1 VIRFQRIAQA
11 LSLGLFV
18 FLLILAAYPLPEALP
33 VDLFLRLDPAIV
45 VGTVIAARD
54 AAPNFLPGL
63 LVLLMCLFAGRFFCG
78 HVCPMGTTLDL
89 CEHSVKTRSRGF
101 LRTMFQGMPDSFR
114 VVKFIFLGIVLG
126 SAAAGVSLIFLG
138 SPLSLVTRFYGLVLY
153 PLALLIGDQALS
165 FSQFLSRLFP
175 EAAYWSLPAKV
186 FSTNVFVAL
195 MFLSIASLG
204 FLQPRFWCR
213 NLCPAGAMLAWF
225 SRKPFVRRTV
235 NENCNQCGKCIRN
248 CPTGAI
254 DQDPAKTTHSECI
267 VCLKCKEICPQKA
280 ISFFPKSLGA
290 DECQS
295 FSPSRRGMVLS
306 LFAGFASA
314 GLLKTSIH
322 RPRAP
327 EKERP
332 LVDGE
337 LIRPPGALPETDFL
351 TRCVRC
357 GECMKACPTN
367 TLQPVWLK
375 AGLEG
380 IFSPVMFP
388 RLAACAVN
396 CNVCGKVCPTGAIR
410 DLSLV
415 EKNHAKVGTAWI
427 AREYCL
433 VWEQDKKCLVCD
445 EVCPYNAVSFRPV
458 QDRRNAVPFVVSNR
472 CTGCGWCE
480 SKCPVEGVSAIRVNI
495 VGEVRLAD
503 GSYVE
508 KAQEY
513 GFVFRTKDNSADAL
527 APGTFDDLDPVPND
541 CSGSRK

>member
-1 VIRFQRIAQA
+1 
-11 LSLGLFV
+11 LGLFV
-18 FLLILAAYPLPEALP
+18 FLLILAAYPLAEGLP
-33 VDLFLRLDPAIV
+33 VDLFLRLDPSIV
-45 VGTVIAARD
+45 VGTTIAARD
-54 AAPNFLPGL
+54 AALYLLPGL
-63 LVLLMCLFAGRFFCG
+63 LVLVLCVFAGRIFCG
-78 HVCPMGTTLDL
+78 HLCPMGTTLDL
-89 CEHSVKTRSRGF
+89 CEQPVRKKSRAFQRSTH
-101 LRTMFQGMPDSFR
+101 LRVPASFR
-114 VVKFIFLGIVLG
+114 AIKFLFLGLLIG
-126 SAAAGVSLIFLG
+126 SAMAGVSLIFLG

-165 FSQFLSRLFP
+165 LTTFFSRLFP
-175 EAAYWSLPAKV
+175 EMTYWSLPAKV
-186 FSTNVFVAL
+186 FATNVFVTFL
-195 MFLSIASLG
+195 FLSVA
-204 FLQPRFWCR
+204 FLAFIQPRFWCR
-213 NLCPAGAMLAWF
+213 HLCPAGALLALF
-225 SRKPFVRRTV
+225 SRKPLIRRNV
-235 NENCNQCGKCIRN
+235 SENCNQCGKCVRN
-248 CPTGAI
+248 CPVGAI
-254 DQDPAKTTHSECI
+254 DEDPAKTTHSECI

-280 ISFFPKSLGA
+280 ISFSPKSLGA

-306 LFAGFASA
+306 LFAGVTSA

-367 TLQPVWLK
+367 TLQPTWLK
-375 AGLEG
+375 AGFEG
-380 IFSPVMFP
+380 IFSPVMLP

-410 DLSLV
+410 ELSLV

-458 QDRRNAVPFVVSNR
+458 QDRRNAVPFVVANR

-495 VGEVRLAD
+495 VGEVRLAE

-513 GFVFRTKDNSADAL
+513 GFVFRTKDNSVDAL
-527 APGTFDDLDPVPND
+527 APGTFDDLDPVP
-541 CSGSRK
+541 KE